1 MEVTA
6 LKQKRVETLEDLRDL
21 VAGYR
26 AAGIR
31 AVFTNGCF
39 DILHVGHIRCLV
51 DAKSRGDRLIVAI
64 NSDRSIRRMKGPL
77 QPIFPEEERAE
88 VIAAM
93 ACVDHVYIFDDLTVD
108 PILLTVKPHVHAK
121 GTDYTVATVPERATV
136 LSYGG
141 EIAIVGDP
149 KDHSTRDIIRRIQAL

>member
-1 MEVTA
+1 MESTV
-6 LKQKRVETLEDLRDL
+6 LKEKRVETLEDLRDL
-21 VAGYR
+21 VATYR
-26 AAGIR
+26 AEGVR
-31 AVFTNGCF
+31 TVFTNGCF

-51 DAKSRGDRLIVAI
+51 DAKSRGDKLLVAI
-64 NSDRSIRRMKGPL
+64 NSDRSIRTMKGPL

-93 ACVDHVYIFDDLTVD
+93 ACVDHIYIFDDLTVD
-108 PILLTVKPHVHAK
+108 DILRTIQPHVHAK
-121 GTDYTVATVPERATV
+121 GTDYTVDTVPERPTV

-149 KDHSTRDIIRRIQAL
+149 KNHSTSDIIKRIQAL